1 MKSFAPGFL
10 EKQLIPQNLLRSI
23 RLLGEYKGKEEILKQ
38 QSPQVLETLRH
49 AAVIQST
56 ESSNRIEGVVA
67 SHDRIVK
74 IVQKKVKPA
83 NRSEQEIA
91 GYRDVLNTIH
101 ANHAHMKFSVNLILQ
116 MHRDLLK
123 FTTEQGGR
131 WKTTQNE
138 IEEIGPDG
146 KKSIRFTPVAPH
158 LTEDATRSLHDRFNK
173 AAESHAFEPLLLVPA
188 YVLDFLCIHP
198 FRDGNGRMARLI
210 SLLLLYQSGFEVG
223 RFISLEN
230 IIEDTRQSYYDT
242 LYASS
247 QKWHQGKHSLV
258 PWWEYFLGVMLLSAY
273 REFERRAGTF
283 TTTRGA
289 KTAMVLDVI
298 ERMPN
303 RFRMVDVERAAPNV
317 TREMIRVVL
326 NRLKEEKR
334 VYCEG
339 RGSAAMWHKQS

>member
-10 EKQLIPQNLLRSI
+10 EKQGISQNLLRTF
-23 RLLGEYKGKEEILKQ
+23 RVLGEYKGKEEVFKQ

-49 AAVIQST
+49 TAVIQST

-116 MHRDLLK
+116 MHRDLFK
-123 FTTEQGGR
+123 FTPEEGGR

-138 IEEIGPDG
+138 IEETGPDG
-146 KKSIRFTPVAPH
+146 KRSIRFTPVAPH
-158 LTEDATRSLHDRFNK
+158 LTEDAMRSLHERFNK
-173 AAESHAFEPLLLVPA
+173 AIASQEFESLLLIPT

-230 IIEDTRQSYYDT
+230 IVEVTRQSYYDT

-247 QKWHQGKHSLV
+247 QKWHHGKHSLG
-258 PWWEYFLGVMLLSAY
+258 PWWEYFLGVMLLTAY
-273 REFERRAGTF
+273 REFQKRAGKL

-289 KTAMVLDVI
+289 KTATVLDAI
-298 ERMPN
+298 ERLPN
-303 RFRMVDVERAAPNV
+303 GFRMVDLERAAPNV
-317 TREMIRVVL
+317 TRDMIRVVL
-326 NRLKEEKR
+326 NRLKKEKR

-339 RGSAAMWHKQS
+339 RGSAATWYKHT

>member
-10 EKQLIPQNLLRSI
+10 EKQRIPQNLLRTI
-23 RLLGEYKGKEEILKQ
+23 RLLGEYKGKEDIFKQ
-38 QSPQVLETLRH
+38 QSPQLLETLRH

-101 ANHAHMKFSVNLILQ
+101 ANHANMKFSVNLILQ

-138 IEEIGPDG
+138 IEEIGSDG
-146 KKSIRFTPVAPH
+146 KKSIRFTPVPPH
-158 LTEDATRSLHDRFNK
+158 LTEDAMRSLHEQFNK
-173 AAESHAFEPLLLVPA
+173 ATQSHEFEPLLLIAA

-210 SLLLLYQSGFEVG
+210 ALLLLYQSGFEVG
-223 RFISLEN
+223 RFISLET

-242 LYASS
+242 LHASS
-247 QKWHQGKHSLV
+247 QNWHLGKHSLV
-258 PWWEYFLGVMLLSAY
+258 PWWDYFLGVMLLGAY
-273 REFERRAGTF
+273 REFERRAGTL
-283 TTTRGA
+283 TTIRGA
-289 KTAMVLDVI
+289 KTATVIDAI
-298 ERMPN
+298 ERLP
-303 RFRMVDVERAAPNV
+303 RAFRMVDVERAAPNV
-317 TREMIRVVL
+317 TREMIRVAL
-326 NRLKEEKR
+326 NRLKKENSG
-334 VYCEG
+334 YCEG
-339 RGSAAMWHKQS
+339 RGGA